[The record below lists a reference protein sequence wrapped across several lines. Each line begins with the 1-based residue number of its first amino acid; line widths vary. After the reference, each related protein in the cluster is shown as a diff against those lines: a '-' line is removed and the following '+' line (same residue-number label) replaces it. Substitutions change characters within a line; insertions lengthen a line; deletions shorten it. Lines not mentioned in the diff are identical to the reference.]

1 MGQTEQ
7 QAQKIAHLPTTLPLF
22 PLTGALLLPHAQLP
36 LNIFEP
42 RYLDMVND
50 ALRTDRM
57 IGMVQSHECESG
69 TKLYNIGCAGKITSF
84 DETEDGR
91 YLITLTGLNR
101 FRITQEMDTMTKY
114 RRAKV
119 DWSDFKNDTDRTSCF
134 GFKKDLF
141 FHVLQEYFD
150 RQNFEMDFEL
160 LYDAPDE
167 KIISALSMICP
178 FEPSEKQA
186 LLEAPCCKTR
196 GEILQ
201 AMLEIEIHKKN
212 I

>member
-1 MGQTEQ
+1 MAQTEE
-7 QAQKIAHLPTTLPLF
+7 QAHKQAKLPATLPLF

-50 ALRTDRM
+50 ALRTDRL
-57 IGMVQSHECESG
+57 IGMVQTHDADG
-69 TKLYNIGCAGKITSF
+69 AARLYGIGCAGRITSF

-91 YLITLTGLNR
+91 YLITLTGQSR
-101 FRITQEMDTMTKY
+101 FRISQEMDSMTKY

-119 DWSDFKNDTDRTSCF
+119 EWSEFSDDFSYTGCF
-134 GFKKDLF
+134 GFKKDVF
-141 FHVLQEYFD
+141 FSVLKEYFE
-150 RQNFEMDFEL
+150 RQNLDMDFDI

-186 LLEAPCCKTR
+186 LLEAPCCKSR
-196 GEILQ
+196 GDILQ
-201 AMLEIEIHKKN
+201 AMLEIEIHQKN
-212 I
+212 L